1 MRTNVH
7 TLSVWEMHHAG
18 LKKHIKGKGKMI
30 RGFLLCVCVEF
41 NGNDLLERKQPLW
54 QLYPKY
60 IFRPVFYDTLSFTSL
75 VILVHHKPPT
85 KFLKIACLF
94 QQNPSAPS

>member
-30 RGFLLCVCVEF
+30 RGFLLCVYALNLTVMTF
-41 NGNDLLERKQPLW
+41 WNGNNLYGNFTQSLFLGLFFMIPYPSPL
-54 QLYPKY
+54 
-60 IFRPVFYDTLSFTSL
+60 S
-75 VILVHHKPPT
+75 
-85 KFLKIACLF
+85 
-94 QQNPSAPS
+94 

>member
-60 IFRPVFYDTLSFTSL
+60 ILGLFFMIPYPSPLS
-75 VILVHHKPPT
+75 
-85 KFLKIACLF
+85 
-94 QQNPSAPS
+94 